1 MLLSQKYDLV
11 SMNDIKNTQI
21 SDIAPSHI
29 VNSDTGLL
37 LQRHLTHV
45 NPKVLEKKFP
55 QLATHN
61 FKLEVDNSGGYADR
75 IQSLRT
81 SVKGNFSEVGSAGG
95 KTTIDVEDTTIPNKF
110 RDTLIKWD
118 TIGINKALLGN
129 FNIVDRSMAGVIQV
143 YNQEIDTA
151 VIVGLDDVGIK
162 GLSNNVHYNTVLGGG
177 GFQALSAT
185 QQYNF
190 ITEHINAQHNAVNSS
205 VDDKDDKKTTS
216 VYAANICLM
225 PTLVFNIIQKN
236 ILNEFNNASVLKV
249 LRTNLPSVNFIHSA
263 KLTDEMVIFSNTED
277 SISLRIPV
285 PMFFSPIYNKHF
297 EFSTKS
303 MYSIAGVDI
312 LEPASGLVVSGL
324 I

>member
-1 MLLSQKYDLV
+1 MRLSQIYNLV
-11 SMNDIKNTQI
+11 SMSDMKNTQI
-21 SDIAPSHI
+21 SDIAPSHV
-29 VNSDTGLL
+29 VNSDTGIL

-81 SVKGNFSEVGSAGG
+81 SVQGTFSEIGSAGG
-95 KTTIDVEDTTIPNKF
+95 KTTIDVEDTTIPSYFK
-110 RDTLIKWD
+110 DTLVKWD
-118 TIGINKALLGN
+118 TIGVNKALLGN
-129 FNIVDRSMAGVIQV
+129 FNIVDRSLAGVVQV

-151 VIVGLDDVGIK
+151 VIIGLDDVGIK
-162 GLSNNVHYNTVLGGG
+162 GLSNNVHYNTVFETTA
-177 GFQALSAT
+177 FQSLTAT
-185 QQYNF
+185 QQYNL
-190 ITEHINAQHNAVNSS
+190 IVDRINTQHDSVNSS

-225 PTLVFNIIQKN
+225 PTKIFNIIQKN
-236 ILNEFNNASVLKV
+236 ILNEFNNASVLTV

-263 KLTDEMVIFSNTED
+263 KLTDKMVIFSNSED

-285 PMFFSPIYNKHF
+285 PMLFSPIYNKHF
-297 EFSTKS
+297 DFSTKA
-303 MYSIAGVDI
+303 MYGIAGVDI
-312 LEPASGLVVSGL
+312 LEPASGLIVSGL
-324 I
+324 T

>member
-1 MLLSQKYDLV
+1 MLLSQKYNLK
-11 SMNDIKNTQI
+11 SISDIKNTQI
-21 SDIAPSHI
+21 SDIATSNV
-29 VNSDTGLL
+29 VNSDGGIL

-81 SVKGNFSEVGSAGG
+81 VVQGDFSEVGSAGG
-95 KTTIDVEDTTIPNKF
+95 KTTIDVEDTTIPSFFK
-110 RDTLIKWD
+110 DSLVKWD
-118 TIGINKALLGN
+118 TVGLNRALRGN
-129 FNIVDRSMAGVIQV
+129 FNIVDRSLAGVVQV

-151 VIVGLDDVGIK
+151 IIIGLDDVGIK
-162 GLSNNVHYNTVLGGG
+162 GLSNNVHYTTVIESG

-185 QQYNF
+185 QQYNL
-190 ITEHINAQHNAVNSS
+190 ITEHINAQHNSVNAS

-225 PTLVFNIIQKN
+225 PTSIFNIIQKN
-236 ILNEFNNASVLKV
+236 ILNEFNNASVLRV

-263 KLTDEMVIFSNTED
+263 KLTDEMVIFSNSED

-297 EFSTKS
+297 DFSTKA
-303 MYSIAGVDI
+303 MYGIAGVDV
-312 LEPASGLVVSGL
+312 LEPASGLIVSGL
-324 I
+324 T

>member
-1 MLLSQKYDLV
+1 MLLSQKYNLV
-11 SMNDIKNTQI
+11 SISDIKNTQI
-21 SDIAPSHI
+21 SDIAPSHV
-29 VNSDTGLL
+29 VNSDTGIL

-61 FKLEVDNSGGYADR
+61 FKLEVDNSGGWADQ

-81 SVKGNFSEVGSAGG
+81 SVKGSFSEVGSAGG
-95 KTTIDVEDTTIPNKF
+95 KTTIDVEDTTIPSKF

-118 TIGINKALLGN
+118 TKGINQALLGN
-129 FNIVDRSMAGVIQV
+129 FNIVDRSMRGVIQV

-151 VIVGLDDVGIK
+151 VIIGLDDVGIE
-162 GLSNNVHYNTVLGGG
+162 GLSNNVHYSTVIESGD
-177 GFQALSAT
+177 FQALSAN
-185 QQYNF
+185 QQYNL
-190 ITEHINAQHNAVNSS
+190 ITEHINAQHGAVNSS

-225 PTLVFNIIQKN
+225 PTLIFNIIQKN
-236 ILNEFNNASVLKV
+236 IINEFNNASVLKV
-249 LRTNLPSVNFIHSA
+249 LRANLPSVNFVHSA
-263 KLTDEMVIFSNTED
+263 KLTDEMVIFSNSED

-285 PMFFSPIYNKHF
+285 PMFFSPVYNKHF

-303 MYSIAGVDI
+303 MYGIAGVDI
-312 LEPASGLVVSGL
+312 LEPSSGLIVSGL